1 MFIYD
6 LDIGPGLEP
15 IRIPPGSYTV
25 VLKLGKEIM
34 KQSIQVL
41 NDPNL
46 HSSKEAIQAQYA
58 FGMQLTSSMKKCA
71 SLIEKMEIERAS
83 LLKQNTKEA
92 AEREKQ
98 VYAIEKELFDIH
110 LTGSRMDIFRNPA
123 KILERLLTLTKES
136 QTMGADFPP
145 TTQQKLVYQ
154 ALNTQ
159 LEKLSASY
167 LKL

>member
-1 MFIYD
+1 
-6 LDIGPGLEP
+6 
-15 IRIPPGSYTV
+15 
-25 VLKLGKEIM
+25 
-34 KQSIQVL
+34 
-41 NDPNL
+41 
-46 HSSKEAIQAQYA
+46 
-58 FGMQLTSSMKKCA
+58 
-71 SLIEKMEIERAS
+71 
-83 LLKQNTKEA
+83 
-92 AEREKQ
+92 
-98 VYAIEKELFDIH
+98 
-110 LTGSRMDIFRNPA
+110 MDIFRNPA